1 MYYRADTTVSLLFLS
16 VDLDNDGSSVLNS
29 MSFRDKYGQKS
40 ALILLAGGLPVA
52 AIIACVGV
60 CVAYR
65 KCESYQRRK
74 NDNYRK
80 VNEQK

>member
-1 MYYRADTTVSLLFLS
+1 MRLNLL
-16 VDLDNDGSSVLNS
+16 
-29 MSFRDKYGQKS
+29 SFRDKYGKKS
-40 ALILLAGGLPVA
+40 ALIILAGGLPVA

-65 KCESYQRRK
+65 KCDSYRRRK
-74 NDNYRK
+74 TDNFRN